1 MTTQPWCSTPFSSP
15 TMVGIAVPTID
26 WSSDDMNMPA
36 MSAPKMSQTVLGVRT
51 ISGLSTAGA
60 SGAAVA
66 MRETSF

>member
-1 MTTQPWCSTPFSSP
+1 
-15 TMVGIAVPTID
+15 MVGIAVPTID
-26 WSSDDMNMPA
+26 WSSDDMNIPA
-36 MSAPKMSQTVLGVRT
+36 MRAPKMSQTVLGVRT